1 MGKIGFIF
9 FSILV
14 FFSGGLFA
22 QVKTPQANLSGVYA
36 GSDGILRWKNNR
48 QEAAFFGV
56 NYTVPFAYGY
66 RSHRRLGLDH
76 EQAIDRDVYHLAR
89 LGVNAFRVH
98 VWDTEIS
105 DSLGNLK
112 NNEHLRLFDYLL
124 SKLEERGIY
133 ILITPIA
140 FWGNGYPDPDEKTGS
155 FSEKYGK
162 ERALRE
168 ENAFLAQE
176 RYLKQ
181 FFSHVNPYTKKR
193 YSDDAWV
200 IATEINNEPHHSGLQ
215 ERVTGY
221 INRMLA
227 AIKSTGWTKPVFY
240 NISESP
246 AYASAVAASK
256 VNGFSFQWYPTGLVA
271 GHELKGNYL
280 PNVDRYAIPFDTI
293 AAFNGKP
300 RMVYEF
306 DAADVMQPVMYPFM
320 ARSFRTAGFSWATQF
335 AYDPLGTAYA
345 NTEYQTHY
353 LNLAYTP
360 AKALSLLIAGEVFR
374 GIPAGTSFGAYP
386 ADSVFGAFKVS
397 YSRGLSEMN
406 TAGKFYYSN
415 STDDR
420 PVNAA
425 LLQHIAGVGSSPVVS
440 YTGSGAY
447 FLDKLADGV
456 WRLEVM
462 PDVLQLKDPFER
474 TSLEREVRRTIY
486 REQVFGLTCPDLGQ
500 SFSVKGL
507 NKGNTLNA
515 TAVSGRFSVKP
526 GTYLLVRKGRTPWK
540 AAAGSRTGY
549 LGLAEFFAP
558 PETAGL
564 ADTIPHMQDNAGDES
579 DGNSGGLLYNPAKD
593 VARSAVYPGIWGK
606 NKYEYV
612 KDASGK
618 SFLKL
623 EHEQQ
628 EHGLAAIEVYV
639 KDRIGS
645 VASADTLI
653 IEVSATAPIPLRAI
667 LCDAT
672 GTAFSAS
679 AEAAPGPNVLKL
691 PLTQFT
697 RDSML
702 LMPRPYPGFQPL
714 YFMSGKEGRPDLN
727 HIEKLQLSYP
737 VKGEKALSL
746 TIGTVSLKQSDH

>member
-1 MGKIGFIF
+1 MDKIRFILF
-9 FSILV
+9 PALV
-14 FFSGGLFA
+14 AFCGVVFG
-22 QVKTPQANLSGVYA
+22 QVQVPKANLSGVYA
-36 GSDGILRWKNNR
+36 GSDGILRWNNNR

-66 RSHRRLGLDH
+66 RSHSRLGTDH
-76 EQAIDRDVYHLAR
+76 EQAIARDVYHLAR

-124 SKLEERGIY
+124 AKLEERGIY

-155 FSEKYGK
+155 FSELYGK
-162 ERALRE
+162 EKALRE

-193 YSDDAWV
+193 YGDDPWV
-200 IATEINNEPHHSGLQ
+200 IAAEINNEPHHSGPK
-215 ERVTGY
+215 ERTTEY

-227 AIKSTGWTKPVFY
+227 AIKSTGWAKPVFY

-246 AYASAVAASK
+246 AYADAVAASK

-293 AAFNGKP
+293 AGFKGKP

-306 DAADVMQPVMYPFM
+306 DAADVMQPVMYPAM
-320 ARSFRTAGFSWATQF
+320 ARSFKAAGFGWATQF
-335 AYDPLGTAYA
+335 AYDPMTTAYA

-360 AKALSLLIAGEVFR
+360 SKALSLLIAGEVVR
-374 GIPAGTSFGAYP
+374 NTPAGASYGTYP
-386 ADSVFGAFKVS
+386 ADSVFGPFKIS
-397 YSRGLSEMN
+397 YSQGLSEMN
-406 TAGKFYYSN
+406 TAGKFYYSG
-415 STDDR
+415 STNDL
-420 PVNAA
+420 PVKAA
-425 LLQHIAGVGSSPVVS
+425 SLEHIAGVGSSAVVS

-462 PDVLQLKDPFER
+462 PDVLLIKDPFER
-474 TSLEREVRRTIY
+474 TSPEREVRRTVY
-486 REQVFGLTCPDLGQ
+486 REQVFQTVLPGLGQ
-500 SFSVKGL
+500 AFSVRGL
-507 NKGNTLNA
+507 NNGNTFTG
-515 TAVSGRFSVKP
+515 TAVSGRFTVRP
-526 GTYLLVRKGRTPWK
+526 GTYLLERKGRKPWK
-540 AAAGSRTGY
+540 TAPGSRVGY
-549 LGLAEFFAP
+549 IGLAEFVAP
-558 PETAGL
+558 LERQGN
-564 ADTIPHMQDNAGDES
+564 DTICRQQDSAGDEQL
-579 DGNSGGLLYNPAKD
+579 NGLLYNPRKD
-593 VARSAVYPGIWGK
+593 FTVSIVYPGTWGK

-612 KDASGK
+612 KNASGETV
-618 SFLKL
+618 LKF
-623 EHEQQ
+623 EHQQQ
-628 EHGLAAIEVYV
+628 EPGLAAIEVFV
-639 KDRIGS
+639 KERVKGLS
-645 VASADTLI
+645 QADTLVI
-653 IEVSATAPIPLRAI
+653 RASATAANSLKVT
-667 LCDAT
+667 LSDAAAN
-672 GTAFSAS
+672 AFSAS
-679 AEAAPGPNVLKL
+679 VELASGTNALKI
-691 PLTQFT
+691 PLSQF
-697 RDSML
+697 RKDSML

-714 YFMSGKEGRPDLN
+714 HFRSGKEDSPDLSR
-727 HIEKLQLSYP
+727 IEKLQLSYP
-737 VKGEKALSL
+737 VKGEEAFSL
-746 TIGTVSLKQSDH
+746 TIDSVFLKQSDH